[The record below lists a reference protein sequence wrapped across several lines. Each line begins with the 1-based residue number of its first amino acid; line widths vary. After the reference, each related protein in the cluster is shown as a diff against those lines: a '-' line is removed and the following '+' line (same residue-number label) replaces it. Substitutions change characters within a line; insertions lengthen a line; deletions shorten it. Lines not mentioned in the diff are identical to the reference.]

1 MIGNCRMGRGSPIVN
16 CRGCQRVK
24 GEEGGGGGLVCVRL
38 YLVEVCAWSH
48 VRGMGFIPTLIISQV
63 KHSKLQSDFVFRVLN
78 SPFKCLL

>member
-48 VRGMGFIPTLIISQV
+48 VRSGMLGGGGFCSHTNYHPQPGKT
-63 KHSKLQSDFVFRVLN
+63 
-78 SPFKCLL
+78 